1 LENGLP
7 KGKKKLSENRGRI
20 ERGERVNN
28 WNLTREPDHDAE
40 LASFGN
46 G

>member
-7 KGKKKLSENRGRI
+7 KEKKKLSENRGRI
-20 ERGERVNN
+20 ERGERVNYSN
-28 WNLTREPDHDAE
+28 DTREPDQNPE
-40 LASFGN
+40 VASFGN

>member
-20 ERGERVNN
+20 ERGERVNY
-28 WNLTREPDHDAE
+28 
-40 LASFGN
+40 
-46 G
+46 